1 MISSLPS
8 LMLVSSRICSK
19 AVKQRI
25 FLHVKAYIHEVKNQ
39 DREKRKIP
47 HHQEFARQY
56 GNERVYQSN
65 IFFSFIQIGEEY
77 RPVNVSLR
85 KIIVSQYR

>member
-1 MISSLPS
+1 MGIY
-8 LMLVSSRICSK
+8 K
-19 AVKQRI
+19 K
-25 FLHVKAYIHEVKNQ
+25 
-39 DREKRKIP
+39 EKSPHMQGNLEGVEIP

>member
-1 MISSLPS
+1 MEHLRWKSG
-8 LMLVSSRICSK
+8 K
-19 AVKQRI
+19 TAE
-25 FLHVKAYIHEVKNQ
+25 FLARKAYVLRGEKQ
-39 DREKRKIP
+39 DRDKRKIP
-47 HHQEFARQY
+47 HRQEFARQY

>member
-1 MISSLPS
+1 MEYRWSIYGG
-8 LMLVSSRICSK
+8 K
-19 AVKQRI
+19 AVKLRN
-25 FLHVKAYIHEVKNQ
+25 FLHVKAYVLRGEKQ

-65 IFFSFIQIGEEY
+65 IFISFIQIGEES